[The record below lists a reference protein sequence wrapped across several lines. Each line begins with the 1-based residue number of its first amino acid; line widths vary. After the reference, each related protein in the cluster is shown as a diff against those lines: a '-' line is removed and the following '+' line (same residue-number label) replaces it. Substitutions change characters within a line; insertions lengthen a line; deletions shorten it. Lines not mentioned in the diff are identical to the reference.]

1 LLAGASLDPTPPDR
15 VVTTHP
21 EHAVNLRPAL
31 AAAAFGVLATP
42 LTAQLASE
50 YNTIYRLPGA
60 TPNIVAPADPNLP
73 QYRVGA
79 GDTRF
84 DGVVRIIMNRQDGTF
99 VCSGSLLNTTGG
111 TGILSA
117 AHCFTN
123 GAGQNITNSVTI
135 EVRSAQTGALLQ
147 SVTSPGANITIKP
160 GYTGAVVDQRDVAF
174 VRLTTALTTAG
185 TGYSLFSGGNIMGQ
199 TINLAG
205 YGATGNGITGANT
218 GAQTWMRI
226 GQNRFDTSC
235 LNGNTNVG
243 NCASNASGQQNTFG
257 GVLIGDF
264 DDPTGAFNNATSLTC
279 FRFQVCETGVQGVP
293 GEVNIGGG
301 DSGSAAFLQNMTVL
315 GVASFGSR
323 RVDVTP
329 VPPFGAFGTAFGYA
343 CVANI
348 TGNSVCGENFAFV
361 SSFLT
366 PTNVVPEPGTYA
378 LMATGLVALAGV
390 ARRRKAA
397 K

>member
-1 LLAGASLDPTPPDR
+1 M
-15 VVTTHP
+15 
-21 EHAVNLRPAL
+21 NLRPAL
-31 AAAAFGVLATP
+31 AAAAFGVLAAP
-42 LTAQLASE
+42 LTAQTSE
-50 YNTIYRLPGA
+50 YNTIYQLAGN
-60 TPNIVAPADPNLP
+60 TPNIVVPQDPNLP

-99 VCSGSLLNTTGG
+99 VCSGSLLNNTGG

-117 AHCFTN
+117 AHCFSN
-123 GAGQNITNSVTI
+123 AAGQNVTNSVTI

-147 SVTSPGANITIKP
+147 SVTTAGSNVSIKP

-174 VRLTTALTTAG
+174 VRLGTALTTAG
-185 TGYSLFSGGNIMGQ
+185 TGYNIFAGSGIIGQ

-218 GAQTWMRI
+218 GAQTWMRW
-226 GQNRFDTSC
+226 GQNRFDTTC
-235 LNGNTNVG
+235 LNGNTNAT
-243 NCASNASGQQNTFG
+243 NCAGVLPGNPSTNREGFG

-264 DDPTGAFNNATSLTC
+264 DDPSGIFNNSTSLTC
-279 FRFQVCETGVQGVP
+279 FRFGVCETGVTGVP

-301 DSGSAAFLQNMTVL
+301 DSGSAAFLQNMTIL

-323 RVDVTP
+323 RVDISP
-329 VPPFGAFGTAFGYA
+329 IPPFGAFGTAFGYA

-348 TGNSVCGENFAFV
+348 TGNQVCGENFNFV

-378 LMATGLVALAGV
+378 LMATGLVALAGI
-390 ARRRKAA
+390 ARRRNTKA
-397 K
+397 